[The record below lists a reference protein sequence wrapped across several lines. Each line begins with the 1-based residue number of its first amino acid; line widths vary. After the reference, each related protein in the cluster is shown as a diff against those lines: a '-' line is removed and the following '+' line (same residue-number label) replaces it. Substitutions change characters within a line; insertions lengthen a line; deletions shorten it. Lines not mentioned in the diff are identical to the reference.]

1 MERNSI
7 RKILHRLDLERRQL
21 MRLKFLALGLT
32 VGEGQPRI
40 LDCLL
45 DRGELTQ
52 RELADLCMFDATTMS
67 RTLDKMEQAG
77 LIQRNR
83 NPASRRSHLISL
95 TEIGKEKGKLVG
107 EEFNWLDEILQKGIT
122 KDELE
127 TVYRILEKIEK
138 NLTDL

>member
-1 MERNSI
+1 MEKNSI

-21 MRLKFLALGLT
+21 MRPKFLELGLT

-45 DRGELTQ
+45 DRKELTQ
-52 RELADLCMFDATTMS
+52 RELADLCMFDVTTMS

-83 NPASRRSHLISL
+83 NPVSRRSHLIRL
-95 TEIGKEKGKLVG
+95 TEKGKEKGKQVR
-107 EEFNWLDEILQKGIT
+107 EEFAWLDRTLQKGLARE
-122 KDELE
+122 ELE
-127 TVYRILEKIEK
+127 TLYRILEKIEK
-138 NLTDL
+138 NLTDI

>member
-21 MRLKFLALGLT
+21 MRPKFLALGLT

-52 RELADLCMFDATTMS
+52 RELADLCMFDVTTMS
-67 RTLDKMEQAG
+67 RTLDKM
-77 LIQRNR
+77 
-83 NPASRRSHLISL
+83 
-95 TEIGKEKGKLVG
+95 
-107 EEFNWLDEILQKGIT
+107 
-122 KDELE
+122 
-127 TVYRILEKIEK
+127 
-138 NLTDL
+138 

>member
-1 MERNSI
+1 MEKNSI

-21 MRLKFLALGLT
+21 MRPKFLELGLT

-45 DRGELTQ
+45 DRKELTQ
-52 RELADLCMFDATTMS
+52 RELADLCMFDVTTMS

-83 NPASRRSHLISL
+83 NPVSRRSHLIRL
-95 TEIGKEKGKLVG
+95 TEKGKEKGKQVR
-107 EEFNWLDEILQKGIT
+107 EEFAWLDGTLQKGLT
-122 KDELE
+122 REELE
-127 TVYRILEKIEK
+127 TVYGILEKIEK
-138 NLTDL
+138 NLTDI

>member
-21 MRLKFLALGLT
+21 MRPKFLELGLT

-95 TEIGKEKGKLVG
+95 TEIGKEKGKLVR

>member
-21 MRLKFLALGLT
+21 MRPKFLALGLT

-95 TEIGKEKGKLVG
+95 TEIGKEKGKLVR
-107 EEFNWLDEILQKGIT
+107 EEFDWLDEILQKGIT
-122 KDELE
+122 KEELE

>member
-1 MERNSI
+1 MEKNSI

-21 MRLKFLALGLT
+21 MRPKFLELGLT

-45 DRGELTQ
+45 DREELTQ
-52 RELADLCMFDATTMS
+52 RELADLCMFDVTTMS

-83 NPASRRSHLISL
+83 NPVSRRSHLIRL
-95 TEIGKEKGKLVG
+95 TEKGKEKGKQVR
-107 EEFNWLDEILQKGIT
+107 EEFAWLDRTLQKGLARE
-122 KDELE
+122 ELE
-127 TVYRILEKIEK
+127 TLYRILEKIEK
-138 NLTDL
+138 NLTDI